1 MTAGVMERALAVHP
15 TADRISAVPSPS
27 RRAPWLLAADLV
39 AILLFAGEGARLG
52 ITAGL
57 DVIGVLTV
65 GFVSSLGGGLMRDV
79 LCHAA
84 PPAALRSITYPA
96 TAFLGGTV
104 AITGYHLLPAI
115 PLGVRAPLDA
125 AALGLFCVVGA
136 IKAVDCGMRSS
147 AAVLLGALSA
157 VGGGVLR
164 DVLLGVVPS
173 ALRTDMAALAVLC
186 GAGVTVV
193 ALRCN
198 AARGLAAGAGVA
210 TCVVISLLSAA
221 LGWQLPPIAGSP
233 G

>member
-1 MTAGVMERALAVHP
+1 MTATVLEPVRTV
-15 TADRISAVPSPS
+15 RSAGEPVPPSPV
-27 RRAPWLLAADLV
+27 RRAPWLVAADLV

-52 ITAGL
+52 IAAGL

-65 GFVSSLGGGLMRDV
+65 GFVSSLGGGLIRDL

-84 PPAALRSITYPA
+84 PPAALRSVSYPA
-96 TAFLGGTV
+96 AAFLGGAV
-104 AITGYHLLPAI
+104 AIVGYHLLPAV

-136 IKAVDCGMRSS
+136 VKALDYGMRSL

-164 DVLLGVVPS
+164 DVLLGAVPA
-173 ALRTDMAALAVLC
+173 ALRTDVGAAAALC
-186 GAGVTVV
+186 GAAATVV

-198 AARGLAAGAGVA
+198 ASRGVAACAGVG
-210 TCVVISLLSAA
+210 TCVVISLASAA
-221 LGWQLPPIAGSP
+221 LGWQLPPVAG
-233 G
+233 

>member
-1 MTAGVMERALAVHP
+1 MTATLLEPVRTVRPAGER
-15 TADRISAVPSPS
+15 PSPPPA
-27 RRAPWLLAADLV
+27 RRAPWLVAADLV
-39 AILLFAGEGARLG
+39 AILLFAAEGALVG
-52 ITAGL
+52 IAAGL

-65 GFVSSLGGGLMRDV
+65 GFVSSLGGGLIRDL

-84 PPAALRSITYPA
+84 PPAALRSVSYPA
-96 TAFLGGTV
+96 TAFLGGAV

-115 PLGVRAPLDA
+115 PPDVRAPLDA

-136 IKAVDCGMRSS
+136 VKAVDHGMRSL

-164 DVLLGVVPS
+164 DVLLGGVPT
-173 ALRTDMAALAVLC
+173 ALRTDVGAVAALC

-198 AARGLAAGAGVA
+198 ASRGAAACAGAG
-210 TCVVISLLSAA
+210 TCVLISLASAA
-221 LGWQLPPIAGSP
+221 LSWQLPPVAGSP